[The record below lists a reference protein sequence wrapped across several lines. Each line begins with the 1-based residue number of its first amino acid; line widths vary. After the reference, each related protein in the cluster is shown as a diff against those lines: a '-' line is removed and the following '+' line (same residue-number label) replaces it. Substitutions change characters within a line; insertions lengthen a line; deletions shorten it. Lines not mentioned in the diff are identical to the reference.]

1 MLRLY
6 PCVGDEGYAKGA
18 GASLKEL
25 IYMLRL
31 YPCVGGV
38 GYEEGAGS
46 LSKGAYLYVEAVSMC
61 R

>member
-1 MLRLY
+1 MEEL
-6 PCVGDEGYAKGA
+6 P
-18 GASLKEL
+18 ASLKEL

-31 YPCVGGV
+31 YPCVGDV
-38 GYEEGAGS
+38 GYEEVAGS